1 MKEDRA
7 YCMVPTIQHPGKGK
21 SMANLKRSAA
31 ARSLGWEEEGMN
43 RWSTNFYGTY
53 IKDLHGFVI
62 LQWWIHV
69 ITFFQVLNIC
79 TPRRILM

>member
-43 RWSTNFYGTY
+43 SWSTEHSQGSETVLYAT
-53 IKDLHGFVI
+53 VI
-62 LQWWIHV
+62 MD
-69 ITFFQVLNIC
+69 T
-79 TPRRILM
+79 

>member
-43 RWSTNFYGTY
+43 RWSTVAYKTVS
-53 IKDLHGFVI
+53 L
-62 LQWWIHV
+62 
-69 ITFFQVLNIC
+69 
-79 TPRRILM
+79 P